1 VKIRKETS
9 AALLVISAIA
19 LFIWGFNFMKGRNI
33 FMKES
38 SLYAIYERSAG
49 LNINN
54 PVLINGHQVGLVRSV
69 EFIPEDPSARL
80 IVRLG
85 ITSDIPIPADSRAVI
100 ETSLLGSSMIN
111 IHMGRSAMLLQ
122 NNDTLMSAVAT
133 TLQEQFGLEMLPVKK
148 KAENLMLSL
157 DTMLAVISSIFNE
170 ETRENLTR
178 SMESIRRSIELLRN
192 TTQNIDGLVSSQSRR
207 LASIFE
213 KAESI
218 ASNFNNHNESISH
231 IINNLSSISDSLAKI
246 EFSHTIRQADKAISD
261 LSEAMQKINEGDG
274 SLALLINDEKLYR
287 ELENSSTALNQ
298 LIRDINANP
307 DKYVHFSLFGRKE
320 KKKKLNESE

>member
-19 LFIWGFNFMKGRNI
+19 LFIWGFNFMKGRN
-33 FMKES
+33 FLLKERS
-38 SLYAIYERSAG
+38 FYAIYERTAG

-69 EFIPEDPSARL
+69 GFIPKDPEARL
-80 IVRLG
+80 IVRIG
-85 ITSDIPIPADSRAVI
+85 ISGDMPIPADSRAVI

-111 IHMGRSAMLLQ
+111 IHLGRSAMMLQ
-122 NNDTLMSAVAT
+122 NNDTLLSAVAT

-148 KAENLMLSL
+148 KAENVMLSL

-170 ETRENLTR
+170 ETRNNLTL

-192 TTQNIDGLVSSQSRR
+192 TTQNIDGLVSTQSGR

-218 ASNFNNHNESISH
+218 AANFRNHNESISH
-231 IINNLSSISDSLAKI
+231 IINNLASISDSLAKV
-246 EFSHTIRQADKAISD
+246 EFSQTIRQADKAISD
-261 LSEAMQKINEGDG
+261 LAEAMRKINEGEG
-274 SLALLINDEKLYR
+274 SLSLLINDESLYR
-287 ELENSSTALNQ
+287 ELENSSSALNQ

-307 DKYVHFSLFGRKE
+307 DRYVHFSIFGRKE
-320 KKKKLNESE
+320 KKKKEPDTE